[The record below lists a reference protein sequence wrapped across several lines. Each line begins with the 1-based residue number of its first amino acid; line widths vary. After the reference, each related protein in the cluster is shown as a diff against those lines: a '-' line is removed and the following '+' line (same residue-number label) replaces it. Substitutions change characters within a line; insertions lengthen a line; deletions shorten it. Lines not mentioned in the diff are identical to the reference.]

1 MGSWSTHSSS
11 SFYSNRA
18 GSVGGARGWSSSH
31 ACQRSCRCN
40 SGGCRCSGACRGGA
54 PRALG
59 WSVPAP
65 PPIASFDDAGVR
77 GEVGRY
83 RRPMAASRR
92 PVVARGGWNRGGGG
106 IQRGGWQS
114 GSVAGSSGRTRWS
127 MAMGRVRVAQSN
139 ARWARRLGWGRHAA
153 RIARAL
159 GGRSAN
165 PWSSRF
171 ADAIAR
177 WQRRSGFRATGIL
190 APREWFMLRR
200 RLRIGVAPVASMSTV
215 APVFPQPTFPDP
227 SMPDPS
233 TSIEPQAGM
242 DGDGDGVGEP
252 PNEPAVEPGP
262 AEPPM
267 DDAGSEGNGTAPEGE
282 WYELVRWAAP

>member
-11 SFYSNRA
+11 SFFSKRA
-18 GSVGGARGWSSSH
+18 GSVGGARGWSSGH

-40 SGGCRCSGACRGGA
+40 SGGCRCSGSCRQRSPGQS
-54 PRALG
+54 LG

-65 PPIASFDDAGVR
+65 PPITSFDDAGLR
-77 GEVGRY
+77 GELGRSRRAVGGF
-83 RRPMAASRR
+83 RRPAM
-92 PVVARGGWNRGGGG
+92 ARGGWNTGGGVS
-106 IQRGGWQS
+106 RGWQPRF
-114 GSVAGSSGRTRWS
+114 GAQAAARGRPS
-127 MAMGRVRVAQSN
+127 MAMKRVRVAQSN
-139 ARWARRLGWGRHAA
+139 ARWARRLGWGRHAT

-165 PWSSRF
+165 PWSLRF

-190 APREWFMLRR
+190 APREWFLLRR
-200 RLRIGVAPVASMSTV
+200 RLRIGVVPVVATSAV
-215 APVFPQPTFPDP
+215 APAFSEPTFPDP

-233 TSIEPQAGM
+233 TQMEPAAAM
-242 DGDGDGVGEP
+242 DGAGDGVPPDEPADPGAGEP
-252 PNEPAVEPGP
+252 ATT
-262 AEPPM
+262 
-267 DDAGSEGNGTAPEGE
+267 DAGSDGNGRPPEGE

>member
-11 SFYSNRA
+11 SFYSRRA
-18 GSVGGARGWSSSH
+18 GSVGGARGWLSGH

-40 SGGCRCSGACRGGA
+40 SGGCRCAGACRGAA

-65 PPIASFDDAGVR
+65 PPIVSFDDAGMR
-77 GEVGRY
+77 GELGRS
-83 RRPMAASRR
+83 RRPIGGFRG
-92 PVVARGGWNRGGGG
+92 PVVARDGWNRWRGVGRG
-106 IQRGGWQS
+106 RGGP
-114 GSVAGSSGRTRWS
+114 TRPGGQQW
-127 MAMGRVRVAQSN
+127 MRNRWALAMRKVRVAQTN
-139 ARWARRLGWGRHAA
+139 ARWARRLGWGRHAT

-165 PWSSRF
+165 PWSLGF
-171 ADAIAR
+171 ADSIAR
-177 WQRRSGFRATGIL
+177 WQRRSGLRATGIL
-190 APREWFMLRR
+190 APRDWFLLRR
-200 RLRIGVAPVASMSTV
+200 RLRLGVGPVAASGVV

-233 TSIEPQAGM
+233 ATMEPPSAM
-242 DGDGDGVGEP
+242 DGAGDAPPAEE
-252 PNEPAVEPGP
+252 PNEPGVEPEPTEP
-262 AEPPM
+262 AP
-267 DDAGSEGNGTAPEGE
+267 DAGSDGNGAPSEGE